1 MIPIS
6 SSRHFLLFC
15 YAGRVVLLVA
25 ARKESVL
32 LVSRSDQSTE
42 FLLWQHERSGVRSW
56 KGGKGGKGGW
66 KGIMIHWSALFFHSQ
81 DDKRLHDGRF
91 AEYFNLGRK
100 LSFSTSGGVS
110 IYFVRYPDIYD
121 TIFCF
126 SAGYFSFISQKS
138 EFMNIPEQTLARPAC
153 NRRHDTHITSL
164 TWVWLFKSCIWA
176 TFFLVA
182 STICDY
188 I

>member
-1 MIPIS
+1 MGCGKCFRMAYERMSFRFHRHGIS
-6 SSRHFLLFC
+6 YSFG

-25 ARKESVL
+25 TRKESVL

-100 LSFSTSGGVS
+100 LSSQQVGGLS
-110 IYFVRYPDIYD
+110 IYSKKLRYPDIYD
-121 TIFCF
+121 TTFWVSAECF
-126 SAGYFSFISQKS
+126 PY
-138 EFMNIPEQTLARPAC
+138 QT
-153 NRRHDTHITSL
+153 S
-164 TWVWLFKSCIWA
+164 
-176 TFFLVA
+176 
-182 STICDY
+182 
-188 I
+188 